1 MPEHG
6 IKVHLTQ
13 PLDVL
18 NADLVIQID
27 SDQEKLGELRISR
40 GSIDWVPRGA
50 KLPLSLEWERFDQ
63 VMRENGRRRRLRL

>member
-6 IKVHLTQ
+6 ITVHLTQ

-18 NADLVIQID
+18 NADLVIEVD

-40 GSIDWVPRGA
+40 GSIDWVPRA
-50 KLPLSLEWERFDQ
+50 HRSRWTLEWERFDQ
-63 VMRENGRRRRLRL
+63 VMRESGRRRRLG